1 MSNAFKYLLLR
12 ILLLYHTKMNF
23 KNAYSH
29 FGPRLKET
37 LIVTEES
44 FEGGRNWL
52 DRLPHYSLTHMPT
65 HWLAKIYALCDMYK
79 TTHSHTKWNI
89 RNDSH
94 QTIHS
99 RTQTFLLLFTDWLA
113 DLLKTNS
120 FSRNVWTLILCIVM
134 LENSLK
140 PSVFV
145 ILSNTNG
152 CEFKSI
158 SFIFVFRMTPSMT
171 FIDWT

>member
-1 MSNAFKYLLLR
+1 
-12 ILLLYHTKMNF
+12 MNF

-152 CEFKSI
+152 CEFSPFRLFLCSVWLLLWRSSIGHNGHGLCSVWIANWVKSV
-158 SFIFVFRMTPSMT
+158 S
-171 FIDWT
+171 